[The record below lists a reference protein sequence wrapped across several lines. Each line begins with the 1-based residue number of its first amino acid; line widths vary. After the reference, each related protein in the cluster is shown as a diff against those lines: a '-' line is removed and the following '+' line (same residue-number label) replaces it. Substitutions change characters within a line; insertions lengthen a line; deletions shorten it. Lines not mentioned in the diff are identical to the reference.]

1 MKGRRRFADLGHAAE
16 VDLADEIAEGVEG
29 MVEFLDRVFGGLAG
43 FGVVAVEA
51 GFGNE
56 VRSGAG
62 KDLQGAIFETGAD
75 GGDGWPEVLV
85 ALADGEA
92 GVTEF
97 ENLAGAVRVGV
108 PGDAA
113 KRWLVIG
120 HWSFVVSREAGF
132 EVKGGRS

>member
-29 MVEFLDRVFGGLAG
+29 MVEFFDRVFGGLAG
-43 FGVVAVEA
+43 LGVVAVKA
-51 GFGNE
+51 GFGYE
-56 VRSGAG
+56 VRGGAG
-62 KDLQGAIFETGAD
+62 EDLQGAIFETGAD
-75 GGDGWPEVLV
+75 GGNAGPDVVV
-85 ALADGEA
+85 ALADAEA
-92 GVTEF
+92 GGAEF

-120 HWSFVVSREAGF
+120 HWSFVVSREAG
-132 EVKGGRS
+132 

>member
-1 MKGRRRFADLGHAAE
+1 MKGRRRFAELGHAAE
-16 VDLADEIAEGVEG
+16 VDLADEVAKGIEGV
-29 MVEFLDRVFGGLAG
+29 VEFLDRVFGGLAG

-75 GGDGWPEVLV
+75 GGNAGPDVVV

-92 GVTEF
+92 GGAEF
-97 ENLAGAVRVGV
+97 ENLAGALRVGV

-113 KRWLVIG
+113 KR
-120 HWSFVVSREAGF
+120 
-132 EVKGGRS
+132 